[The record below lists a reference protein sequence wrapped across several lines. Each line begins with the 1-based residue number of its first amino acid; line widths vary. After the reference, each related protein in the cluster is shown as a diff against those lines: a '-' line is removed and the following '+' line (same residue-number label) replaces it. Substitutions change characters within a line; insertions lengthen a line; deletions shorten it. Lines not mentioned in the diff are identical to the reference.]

1 MSEQVMNAPSLSR
14 FASPFLR
21 GLVGVVALS
30 AVFTFLWSRSV
41 PGSGFAVSFLILGA
55 FWFLI
60 VTLQSCVEPMLVL
73 KGDGLVVRRWASRL
87 SHIGHGRRYPIQV
100 LNPVEVVVHG
110 RGGRTRIVQLSL
122 FDYSGVPHRI
132 RFYFISLAS
141 FEAALAQSGYRH
153 LA

>member
-1 MSEQVMNAPSLSR
+1 
-14 FASPFLR
+14 
-21 GLVGVVALS
+21 
-30 AVFTFLWSRSV
+30 
-41 PGSGFAVSFLILGA
+41 
-55 FWFLI
+55 
-60 VTLQSCVEPMLVL
+60 MLVL

-122 FDYSGVPHRI
+122 FDYSGLPHRI
-132 RFYFISLAS
+132 RFYFITLAR
-141 FEAALAQSGYRH
+141 FEAALAQSGYRY